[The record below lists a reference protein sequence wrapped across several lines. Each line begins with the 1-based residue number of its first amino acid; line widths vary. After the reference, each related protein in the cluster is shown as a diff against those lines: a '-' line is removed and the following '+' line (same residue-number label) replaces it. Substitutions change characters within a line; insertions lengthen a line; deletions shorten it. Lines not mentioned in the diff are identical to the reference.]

1 MEHKEWV
8 MVEGAWMEQDIDLA
22 VRRIKKA
29 GSRELEEAKMEVFS
43 SFMNKLSK
51 I

>member
-1 MEHKEWV
+1 
-8 MVEGAWMEQDIDLA
+8 MEQEMDLA
-22 VRRIKKA
+22 LRRIKKA

-43 SFMNKLSK
+43 SFMDKLSK